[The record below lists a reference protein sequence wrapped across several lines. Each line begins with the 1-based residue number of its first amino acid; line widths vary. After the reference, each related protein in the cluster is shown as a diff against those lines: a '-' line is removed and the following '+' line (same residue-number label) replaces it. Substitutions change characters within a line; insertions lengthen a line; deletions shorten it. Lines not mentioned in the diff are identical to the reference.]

1 MVLISDQLPDSTNIE
16 HLVREYEDSR
26 KMKLSSDSAESKIF
40 TIRLPLED
48 YSFFQAFAD
57 FYGENRSTVV
67 RDVLHSAAFQI
78 LAALPVDIRT
88 KIAHQADLIFH
99 NSMIDLGAE
108 GKGEDLHEKGGDWE
122 NWAHIF
128 TSRDQQFLKNHPECK
143 GEDA

>member
-1 MVLISDQLPDSTNIE
+1 MVLNCDQLPDSTTID

-26 KMKLSSDSAESKIF
+26 KMRLSSDSAESKIF

-78 LAALPVDIRT
+78 LAALPVDIRNQ
-88 KIAHQADLIFH
+88 IAHQADSIFH
-99 NSMIDLGAE
+99 KSMIELGL
-108 GKGEDLHEKGGDWE
+108 DEKGGDWE
-122 NWAHIF
+122 NWANIF
-128 TSRDQQFLKNHPECK
+128 TSRDHQFFKNHPECQ
-143 GEDA
+143 GEGA

>member
-1 MVLISDQLPDSTNIE
+1 MVLNSDQLPDSTNID
-16 HLVREYEDSR
+16 HLVREYEDCR

-78 LAALPVDIRT
+78 LAALPVDIRIQ
-88 KIAHQADLIFH
+88 IAHQADSIFH
-99 NSMIDLGAE
+99 NAIIESGKNIDSV
-108 GKGEDLHEKGGDWE
+108 DDKGGDWE

-128 TSRDQQFLKNHPECK
+128 TSRDQQFFKNHPECQ
-143 GEDA
+143 G